1 MTLDD
6 QQFYYKNNR
15 LQQLRGFCY
24 AAQFGNISRAASFMG
39 LTQSSVSLQIKALER
54 DMGCQLFSRSGPKIL
69 LTEDGKKLLDL
80 SLPLLDGIHNLRE
93 TFHHQAKVRVNTELR
108 IAVNNTVKN
117 YLLPPVLRDFLE
129 RNTEIS
135 VVVTY
140 AEHEEA
146 MRLIEDEAV
155 DIALLPRR
163 EHLPFPRTYD
173 YTPMYFCKPC
183 LITLPTHPLAGRSNL
198 SVDEILTYPLTLPAE
213 DLRVI
218 PNLYEVFARKQ
229 RVDPLRMSFVNAE
242 TGREYIEQGLLITIS
257 SDIWMRPNDTLAATP
272 LSHLFPDVDYGM
284 VRKRSK
290 QMPQKV
296 KKFLTVLQQHGI
308 ERTAKFH
315 AA

>member
-1 MTLDD
+1 M
-6 QQFYYKNNR
+6 
-15 LQQLRGFCY
+15 
-24 AAQFGNISRAASFMG
+24 
-39 LTQSSVSLQIKALER
+39 
-54 DMGCQLFSRSGPKIL
+54 
-69 LTEDGKKLLDL
+69 
-80 SLPLLDGIHNLRE
+80 
-93 TFHHQAKVRVNTELR
+93 
-108 IAVNNTVKN
+108 NNTVKN

-140 AEHEEA
+140 AEHDEA